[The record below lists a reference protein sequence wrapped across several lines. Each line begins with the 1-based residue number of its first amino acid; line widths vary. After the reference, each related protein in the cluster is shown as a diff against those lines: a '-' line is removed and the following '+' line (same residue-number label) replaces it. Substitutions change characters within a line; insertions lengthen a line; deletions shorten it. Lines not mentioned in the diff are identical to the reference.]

1 MAKPEWGKKRTCQKC
16 GTKYYDLNKTPM
28 ICPSCGAEFDPDM
41 LLRTRKGKNLSSKIS
56 SDNENDLTA
65 DMSNLD
71 DIEAD
76 TDNEVVSDD
85 DPLLE
90 ISKDDQNDIADD
102 EIVIDEDISFIDE
115 DEVTEDDDVSDE
127 NSISVEISE
136 EDKD

>member
-1 MAKPEWGKKRTCQKC
+1 MAKPEWGKKRTCQAC